1 MIEALR
7 KRASKLL
14 SGRGIRGGRGSTAET
29 ECPLRAELF
38 GLPQLENHARLL
50 ATSHEVDF
58 RPGPE
63 RLLRD
68 LARNERIIRES
79 HRVISSAA
87 PSGRP
92 TAPAAGWLLDNFYLI
107 EEHIAMSREY
117 LPAGY
122 SRELPRLGGGPLKGY
137 PRVYEIP
144 LELVIHA
151 DGRVDDENL
160 SHFVRA
166 YQEVKPLKL
175 GELWAVPIM
184 LRLALLENLR
194 RVSYRT
200 ASRRLDRQQAQQWAG
215 RFLEAAQHHPKRLI
229 IELGD
234 FARADVSMS
243 QSFIAELTGS
253 LHGQHAALALV
264 SNWIEQTLG
273 EVGQTI
279 EQILQAEIQEQAA
292 DQVSMA
298 NSITSLRTLG
308 GINWKDFVESQS
320 VTEAELRRDPAG
332 VYGRMVFQ
340 TRDRYRHVIE
350 RLAAKSQV
358 EEWQIAAV
366 AVGLA
371 ERSKAR
377 VGLPELWAAIGYRP
391 PHRRRL
397 LRLVER
403 HVLVLYLALLTVSS
417 ALVAGVGLMVVS
429 GLWPEEWPW
438 LLAAGV
444 LLLVFASRPTLSLV
458 NWLATRLVPVRNLPR
473 MDFSTG
479 IPAEQRTVVAIPT
492 MLTSEAA
499 IDALVAN
506 LEVRYLGNRGANL
519 HFALLTDFRD
529 ASQQVRPEDAALV
542 NRAVEG
548 VRRLNHKHAG
558 DGGSIFYLLHR
569 PRLWNEADRV
579 WMGYERKR
587 GKLLDFCRLIH
598 DGTDAAFERIEGDVS
613 LLHSVKYMI
622 VLDTDTQLP
631 PEAAWKM
638 VGTLA
643 HPLNQARVNQQS
655 HKVESGY
662 GVLQPRMAV
671 ALASRNRSLFA
682 RLFAGQA
689 GIDPYTHEV
698 SNVYHDVFAESA
710 FIGKGIYDVA
720 TFEETLYG
728 YFPENRILSHDLI
741 EGGHTTCGFLSDVE
755 LIEETPSSYL
765 ADASRRH
772 RWVRGDWQIAAWLLP
787 RVPGHGE
794 HRVHNRLGG
803 LPRWMI
809 FDNLRRSLV
818 FPVLLV
824 LLLGGWL
831 VAVIDPVWWTVAL
844 LAIYFGPNV
853 IESFWAAVWKSRK
866 VLWKAHLE
874 RVAEESGN
882 FIIEQALDLVFLPFE
897 AWLHCDAIGR
907 VAWRTL
913 VSHRRLLEWQT
924 ADEAERQ
931 AGLDLSGAYARMWIL
946 PLATVAVG
954 AAVAWLRPEALP
966 AAGAFLAAWL
976 LAPAT
981 AWFISK
987 PLRPRQAS
995 WCEADRTFLR
1005 TLARRTWAYFEHFVT
1020 AEHHWLPPDN
1030 FQETAQTK
1038 VAARTSPTNIG
1049 LALLGNLAACD
1060 FGYLSVGGL
1069 VDRTTKT
1076 FATLEKLDRYRGHFY
1091 NWYDTHSGQTLRP
1104 LYVSAVD
1111 SGNLACALIA
1121 LKGGLLELKGAAII
1135 PTSWSAGL
1143 TDTLGLVIEETEKLL
1158 SARRANNQE
1167 YADLTKRIDLLQEQ
1181 RRNLNRSRQTLAA
1194 IEAALTGLAA
1204 ALSSLPPPDPADEE
1218 LQFWSEAL
1226 ARQVEEL
1233 RGDLGLLAPWLGD
1246 GRTETNSAPTT
1257 AERLSQLD
1265 EELSR
1270 IPTLQALAGMH
1281 ARLAGEMGS
1290 LRVAVAA
1297 SGPGSEWLA
1306 RTERAVAEASRQAA
1320 ERIAA
1325 IDDLVVRAEEM
1336 ADLDLDFLYDPSRK
1350 LLTIG
1355 YSVENRRRD
1364 PSFYDLLASEA
1375 RMCSYLGVAQ
1385 GKLPQEH
1392 WFLLGRQLTE
1402 SDGAVSLLSWSG
1414 SMFEYLMPV
1423 LMLPNYAGTL
1433 LDQACRGAVR
1443 QQIRYGRQYHVPW
1456 GISESCFNLVDAQ
1469 MSYQYSAFGVPQLG
1483 LKRGLADNL
1492 VIAPYATVMALMVDP
1507 AAALTNLKRMSG
1519 ENLVSRFGL
1528 YEAVDYTPGRIPA
1541 DQSRAVVRCF
1551 MAHHSGMSLLSLDH
1565 LLNEG
1570 PMQRRFVADPEM
1582 RSSLLLL
1589 QERVPTARVLG
1600 HEARTTAS
1608 LEAAGAAPRES
1619 AVRVYTTADLPA
1631 PEVHLLSNGRYHVMV
1646 TTAGGGYSRWQNLGL
1661 TRWREDVTRDD
1672 WGLFLYM
1679 QDVQDGQVWSCA
1691 HQPVGR
1697 RLDRYEVVFSQGRA
1711 EFRATCRQI
1720 ETHLTIAVSPEDDI
1734 ELRQLTISN
1743 LSERARTL
1751 ELTSFAEVILAEPQ
1765 AEAVHPAFNSL
1776 FIQTE
1781 ALAQPAAV
1789 FCTRR
1794 PRSSEESPSW
1804 MFQSMVVHGSDRTEE
1819 AASFET
1825 DRWKFL
1831 GRGRT
1836 ARNPAAM
1843 ESPGPLSN
1851 SSGEVLDPCLALR
1864 TRLRLAAGESVTVDV
1879 VMGISKTR
1887 DEAVTLAGKYRDS
1900 WLAAR
1905 VLELAWTHS
1914 QVLLQQLP
1922 AGEEDAQLFLRYAG
1936 AIIFAQPRYRA
1947 NASLL
1952 ARNHQG
1958 QVALWRYGVSGDLP
1972 IVLLRI
1978 TDQASLDLARRMVQ
1992 AHAYW
1997 QHKGLRVDLFIW
2009 VEGFA
2014 GYRQSLYDQIV
2025 GLVNAG
2031 PETKALNQPGGIFV
2045 HHSDQM
2051 PDDDRLLLQAAARV
2065 IVSDRAGTLAEQA
2078 DRRIRPEAAIP
2089 RLRPSRSAAAVAKKP
2104 MALPTD
2110 LVFNNGLGG
2119 FTPDG
2124 REYVII
2130 HQPGSTTPAPW
2141 SNVLANPRFGSVVTE
2156 VGGGYT
2162 WYENAHEFR
2171 LTPWHNDPLT
2181 DACGE
2186 AFYLRDEETGRFWS
2200 PTPQPASGRSAY
2212 VCRHGLG
2219 YSVFEHTEED
2229 IASEMNIH
2237 VATEASVKCVIFTL
2251 RNLSDRQRRLSVTGF
2266 CEWVLGQTREA
2277 NAMHVVTRLDPQT
2290 GAIFAFN
2297 SFSAEFAGR
2306 VAFFQSSEP
2315 DRTFTAS
2322 RTEFLGR
2329 NGTPAAPQAMTRQKL
2344 SNRVGAGLDPC
2355 AAIQTY
2361 LDIPAGQQRTVV
2373 FVLGAANDDREAYDL
2388 LNQFSGADGARAS
2401 LAAVWEMWKRLLGAV
2416 YVETPDASVNFLVNY
2431 WLLYQTLSARLWGR
2445 TGYYQSG
2452 GAYGFRD
2459 QLQDSTA
2466 LLVSCPWLARQH
2478 LLLAAGR
2485 QFREG
2490 DVQHWWHPPSGRGVR
2505 SRCSDDYLWLVYA
2518 ACQYVNTTGDSGV
2531 LDESVPF
2538 LMGRPLE
2545 THEESYYDLPHA
2557 GVEPNTLWDHC
2568 ARAIRH
2574 SLHTGSHGL
2583 PLIGSG
2589 DWNDGLNRVGKDGQG
2604 ESVWLAFF
2612 LYDVLTQFA
2621 ALAQQRSDPAMAEQC
2636 RSAASALQ
2644 AALEAQA
2651 WDGQW
2656 YLRAWFD
2663 DGQPLGSSHN
2673 PECQIDSLPQSWAVL
2688 SGAAPA
2694 ERSRAATQSVLDRLV
2709 DEKHRLIKLFDPPFD
2724 AAPWD
2729 PGYIKGYLPGVRENG
2744 GQYTHAAVWFI
2755 MALAAFRD
2763 AAQAWRLM
2771 EMINPIHHGDSAE
2784 RVATYRLE
2792 PYVVAADVYTAA
2804 GHEGRGGWSWYTGS
2818 AGWMYRLLVEKLLG
2832 LSVEGGDTLS
2842 FAPVVPPEWPEFK
2855 IHYRFRGTTY
2865 HVTAFVR
2872 GRETWNV
2879 ARVTVDGAEQP
2890 DRKVHLVDDHQ
2901 EHAVSIELGCSAEDG

>member
-1 MIEALR
+1 
-7 KRASKLL
+7 
-14 SGRGIRGGRGSTAET
+14 
-29 ECPLRAELF
+29 
-38 GLPQLENHARLL
+38 
-50 ATSHEVDF
+50 
-58 RPGPE
+58 
-63 RLLRD
+63 
-68 LARNERIIRES
+68 
-79 HRVISSAA
+79 
-87 PSGRP
+87 
-92 TAPAAGWLLDNFYLI
+92 
-107 EEHIAMSREY
+107 
-117 LPAGY
+117 
-122 SRELPRLGGGPLKGY
+122 
-137 PRVYEIP
+137 
-144 LELVIHA
+144 
-151 DGRVDDENL
+151 
-160 SHFVRA
+160 
-166 YQEVKPLKL
+166 
-175 GELWAVPIM
+175 
-184 LRLALLENLR
+184 
-194 RVSYRT
+194 
-200 ASRRLDRQQAQQWAG
+200 
-215 RFLEAAQHHPKRLI
+215 
-229 IELGD
+229 
-234 FARADVSMS
+234 
-243 QSFIAELTGS
+243 
-253 LHGQHAALALV
+253 
-264 SNWIEQTLG
+264 
-273 EVGQTI
+273 
-279 EQILQAEIQEQAA
+279 
-292 DQVSMA
+292 
-298 NSITSLRTLG
+298 
-308 GINWKDFVESQS
+308 
-320 VTEAELRRDPAG
+320 
-332 VYGRMVFQ
+332 
-340 TRDRYRHVIE
+340 
-350 RLAAKSQV
+350 
-358 EEWQIAAV
+358 
-366 AVGLA
+366 
-371 ERSKAR
+371 
-377 VGLPELWAAIGYRP
+377 
-391 PHRRRL
+391 
-397 LRLVER
+397 
-403 HVLVLYLALLTVSS
+403 
-417 ALVAGVGLMVVS
+417 
-429 GLWPEEWPW
+429 
-438 LLAAGV
+438 
-444 LLLVFASRPTLSLV
+444 
-458 NWLATRLVPVRNLPR
+458 
-473 MDFSTG
+473 
-479 IPAEQRTVVAIPT
+479 
-492 MLTSEAA
+492 
-499 IDALVAN
+499 
-506 LEVRYLGNRGANL
+506 
-519 HFALLTDFRD
+519 
-529 ASQQVRPEDAALV
+529 
-542 NRAVEG
+542 
-548 VRRLNHKHAG
+548 
-558 DGGSIFYLLHR
+558 
-569 PRLWNEADRV
+569 
-579 WMGYERKR
+579 MGYERKR
-587 GKLLDFCRLIH
+587 GKLLDFCRLIR
-598 DGTDAAFERIEGDVS
+598 GGAVEAFMTTEGDLAV
-613 LLHSVKYMI
+613 LRSVKYMI

-643 HPLNQARVNQQS
+643 HPLNQARVNPQS
-655 HKVESGY
+655 RKVEAGY

-698 SNVYHDVFAESA
+698 SNVYHDIFAESA

-765 ADASRRH
+765 ADAARRH

-794 HRVHNRLGG
+794 QRVHNRLGG

-831 VAVIDPVWWTVAL
+831 IAVIDPVWWTVAL

-866 VLWKAHLE
+866 LLWKAHLQ
-874 RVAEESGN
+874 RVAEDSSN

-897 AWLHCDAIGR
+897 AWLHCDAIAR

-931 AGLDLSGAYARMWIL
+931 AGLDLPGAYARMWIL
-946 PLATVAVG
+946 PLAAVVVG
-954 AAVAWLRPEALP
+954 AAIAWLRPEALP
-966 AAGAFLAAWL
+966 AASAFLVAWL
-976 LAPAT
+976 LAPAA

-987 PLRPRQAS
+987 PLRSHLADLAV
-995 WCEADRTFLR
+995 ADRMFLR
-1005 TLARRTWAYFEHFVT
+1005 NLARRTWAYFEHFVT

-1030 FQETAQTK
+1030 FQDGPQSK

-1069 VDRTTKT
+1069 VDRTAKT
-1076 FATLEKLDRYRGHFY
+1076 FATLDKLDRYRGHFY
-1091 NWYDTHSGQTLRP
+1091 NWYDTHSCQTLRP
-1104 LYVSAVD
+1104 LYVSTVD

-1121 LKGGLLELKGAAII
+1121 LKGGLLEQKGAAII
-1135 PTSWSAGL
+1135 PPSWPAGL
-1143 TDTLGLVIEETEKLL
+1143 ADTLGIVIDEAKKLL
-1158 SARRANNQE
+1158 AARPATNDRRT
-1167 YADLTKRIDLLQEQ
+1167 DLEHRIAVLSEQ
-1181 RRNLNRSRQTLAA
+1181 MRNLSRPSPTLAA
-1194 IEAALTGLAA
+1194 VEATLAALEA
-1204 ALSSLPPPDPADEE
+1204 ALSSLTSPDRTDEE

-1226 ARQVEEL
+1226 SRQIE
-1233 RGDLGLLAPWLGD
+1233 DLSSDLALLAPWLSN
-1246 GRTETNSAPTT
+1246 GRAETSSAPATAAGTATAETAFLTSAGGFKNNNGNSAAVSSPPHE
-1257 AERLSQLD
+1257 AVERLSQLD

-1270 IPTLQALAGMH
+1270 IPTLPTLAAMH
-1281 ARLAGEMGS
+1281 SRLAGEFSS
-1290 LRVAVAA
+1290 LRSVVA
-1297 SGPGSEWLA
+1297 SGPWADWLA

-1320 ERIAA
+1320 GRITA
-1325 IDDLVVRAEEM
+1325 IDDLVGRSEEL
-1336 ADLDLDFLYDPSRK
+1336 ADLDLDFLYDPARK
-1350 LLTIG
+1350 LLVIG

-1392 WFLLGRQLTE
+1392 WFLLGRQLTK

-1423 LMLPNYAGTL
+1423 LLLPNFAGTL

-1443 QQIRYGRQYHVPW
+1443 QQIRYGRQRHVPW

-1469 MSYQYSAFGVPQLG
+1469 MNYQYSAFGVPQLG

-1507 AAALTNLKRMSG
+1507 TAALANLKRMSS

-1551 MAHHSGMSLLSLDH
+1551 MAHHSGMSLLSLDN
-1565 LLNEG
+1565 LVNED

-1582 RSSLLLL
+1582 LSSLLLL
-1589 QERVPTARVLG
+1589 QERVPAVRVIG
-1600 HEARTTAS
+1600 HEARTMAS
-1608 LEAAGAAPRES
+1608 LEAGGAAPRES

-1646 TTAGGGYSRWQNLGL
+1646 TTAGGGYSHWQNLGL

-1751 ELTSFAEVILAEPQ
+1751 ELTSFTEVILAEPQ
-1765 AEAVHPAFNSL
+1765 SEVVHPAFNSL

-1781 ALAQPAAV
+1781 ALTEPAV
-1789 FCTRR
+1789 VLCTRR
-1794 PRSSEESPSW
+1794 PQSSEESPPW

-1836 ARNPAAM
+1836 ARNPVAM
-1843 ESPGPLSN
+1843 ESPGSLSN
-1851 SSGEVLDPCLALR
+1851 SSGAVLDPCLALR

-1887 DEAVTLAGKYRDS
+1887 DEAVALAGKYRDS

-1936 AIIFAQPRYRA
+1936 PIIFAQPRYRA
-1947 NASLL
+1947 HGSLL
-1952 ARNHQG
+1952 ARNHKG
-1958 QVALWRYGVSGDLP
+1958 QADLWRYGVSGDLP

-1978 TDQASLDLARRMVQ
+1978 TDQTSLDLARRMVQ

-2051 PDDDRLLLQAAARV
+2051 PEDDRMLLQAAARV

-2078 DRRIRPEAAIP
+2078 DRRIRPEVAIA
-2089 RLRPSRSAAAVAKKP
+2089 RLRPSRSAAAVAKTP
-2104 MALPTD
+2104 LALPTD

-2156 VGGGYT
+2156 SGGGYT

-2186 AFYLRDEETGRFWS
+2186 AFYIRDEETGRYWS
-2200 PTPQPASGRSAY
+2200 PTPQPAVGRSAY

-2229 IASEMNIH
+2229 MACEMNIH
-2237 VATEASVKCVIFTL
+2237 VATEAPVKCVIFTL
-2251 RNLSDRQRRLSVTGF
+2251 HNLSDRRRRISVTGF
-2266 CEWVLGQTREA
+2266 CEWVLGQTHGA

-2297 SFSAEFAGR
+2297 SYNDEFAGR

-2329 NGTPAAPQAMTRQKL
+2329 NGTPAAPQAMTRQRL
-2344 SNRVGAGLDPC
+2344 SNRVGAGFDPC
-2355 AAIQTY
+2355 AAIQAY
-2361 LDIPAGQQRTVV
+2361 LDIPAGQQRQVV
-2373 FVLGAANDDREAYDL
+2373 FVLGAARDDLEAYDL
-2388 LNQFSGADGARAS
+2388 LNRFSGEDGARES
-2401 LAAVWEMWKRLLGAV
+2401 LATVWEMWKRLLGAV
-2416 YVETPDASVNFLVNY
+2416 YVETPDPAVNFLVNY
-2431 WLLYQTLSARLWGR
+2431 WLLYQTLAARLWGR
-2445 TGYYQSG
+2445 SGYYQSG

-2466 LLVSCPWLARQH
+2466 LLVGCPWLARQH

-2518 ACQYVNTTGDSGV
+2518 ACQYVTVTGDTGI

-2545 THEESYYDLPHA
+2545 PQEESYYDLPHA
-2557 GVEPNTLWDHC
+2557 SVEPNTLWDHC

-2574 SLHTGSHGL
+2574 SLRFGAHGL
-2583 PLIGSG
+2583 PLIGCG

-2621 ALAQQRSDPAMAEQC
+2621 TLAERRSDPAMAEQC
-2636 RSAASALQ
+2636 RSAATALKSAT
-2644 AALEAQA
+2644 ETHA

-2656 YLRAWFD
+2656 YLRAYFD
-2663 DGQPLGSSHN
+2663 DGQPLGSTHN
-2673 PECQIDSLPQSWAVL
+2673 PECQIDSLPQSWATL

-2694 ERSRAATQSVLDRLV
+2694 ERAKAAMKSVLDRLV

-2744 GQYTHAAVWFI
+2744 GQYTHAAIWFI
-2755 MALAAFRD
+2755 MALAEDRD

-2784 RVATYRLE
+2784 RIATYRAE
-2792 PYVVAADVYTAA
+2792 PYVVTADVYTAA

-2832 LSVEGGDTLS
+2832 LSVEGGDTMN
-2842 FAPVVPPEWPEFK
+2842 FAPVVPPEWKEFK

-2865 HVTAFVR
+2865 HVTATVR

-2901 EHAVSIELGCSAEDG
+2901 EHAVNIELGGPAEGG